1 MCAVCVQIKSH
12 ALYFIYNTRLA
23 AKVTK
28 SFSQFSLD
36 VTKNV
41 SNLKWRWN
49 ELLWGL
55 AANWTV
61 RLKWGMALHFIQQQQ
76 KQRAALDRT
85 VETAKKKNTV
95 SANNWT
101 ELMASN
107 VIRIRNEV
115 LFDVRCALHTTAPY
129 WRAVTLRCV
138 HGKKSINNKFVSF
151 VSVDLSRYMPLD
163 SVSATFATRHDIQ
176 RDNHKKKTKQMKKD
190 NNKKKCQL

>member
-1 MCAVCVQIKSH
+1 
-12 ALYFIYNTRLA
+12 
-23 AKVTK
+23 
-28 SFSQFSLD
+28 
-36 VTKNV
+36 
-41 SNLKWRWN
+41 
-49 ELLWGL
+49 
-55 AANWTV
+55 
-61 RLKWGMALHFIQQQQ
+61 
-76 KQRAALDRT
+76 
-85 VETAKKKNTV
+85 
-95 SANNWT
+95 
-101 ELMASN
+101 MASN